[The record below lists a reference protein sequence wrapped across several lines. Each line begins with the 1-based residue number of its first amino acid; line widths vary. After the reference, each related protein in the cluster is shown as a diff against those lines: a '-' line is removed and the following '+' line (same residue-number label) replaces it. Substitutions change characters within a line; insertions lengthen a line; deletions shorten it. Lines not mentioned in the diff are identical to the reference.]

1 MAKLQFNKKFRDK
14 ETNKVIQA
22 NKPIDM
28 TLTRADEVV
37 KNIKGKH
44 KGYEDFS
51 YERLDVEE
59 KEEAV
64 KEETTGKTTKK

>member
-1 MAKLQFNKKFRDK
+1 MAKLQFNNKFRDK
-14 ETNKVIQA
+14 KTNKVVQA
-22 NKPIDM
+22 NEPIEM

-44 KGYEDFS
+44 KGYEEFG

-59 KEEAV
+59 KEEAT
-64 KEETTGKTTKK
+64 EKTTKK